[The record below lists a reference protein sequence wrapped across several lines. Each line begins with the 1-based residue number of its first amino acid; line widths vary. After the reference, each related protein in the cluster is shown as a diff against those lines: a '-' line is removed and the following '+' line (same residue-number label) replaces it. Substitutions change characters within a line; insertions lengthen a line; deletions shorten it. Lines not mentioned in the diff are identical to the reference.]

1 MTFNSLSTH
10 LKHTLCQVVL
20 HTFIMERF
28 TNLSTAVGGIQNNLP
43 DHLVPLEASPW
54 ALWRWV
60 CVRGAGFPAQDVL
73 KLALPDVAAAARHL
87 LAAES
92 TLEQQRARLVAAFS
106 EQINQLLAS
115 VEGETQPQA
124 LRQLSKARKK
134 FVKTGLLTDAPKLP
148 ADLGQ
153 AYQDTHIAIQTSRL
167 VYEQA
172 LATGSVQVLRAI
184 QELLGDERYQE
195 AITWQNRQAAEIG
208 LSRFLQT
215 APDQPQNNKD
225 RRREEFLATYI
236 QRYTVKNDSI
246 GFFGPIGWAQF
257 QADADTMQITPGPTL
272 LATRQVYFEEWA
284 ITALAERLSQDE
296 AFRPWF
302 VPRLMPFLWVEGTC
316 LHLQVGDP
324 IPLTRAEAATYQA
337 CDGHKT
343 THQIAQALLADP
355 RSDLSSEAA
364 LYDILQKGH
373 DARRLVWAFS
383 VPTEDAH
390 PEKHLRR
397 QLEQI
402 SDPEL
407 RQKALRPLN
416 ELEAARTTITQA
428 AGQPAHL
435 ATALAALDDTFT
447 RLTEQAATRHSGA
460 TYAARTLVYED
471 CGRDITIALGDE
483 LRAALAPP
491 LNLLLTSARWYTY
504 ETARRYRQA
513 LRKLFLQVR
522 TQLPGQAE
530 ATRLDFAT
538 YWLWAQALFF
548 GDGPLPTDML
558 DTLFQRK
565 WETILA
571 LPDNQRHVHYTSQ
584 QLQAGVE
591 AQFRAPHSGWQ
602 LGRYHNPDVM
612 LAAASAADIRQGNY
626 QFVLGEFHL
635 GFNSLTSST
644 LLNQH
649 PQPDELRRQVRLDL
663 SDPQIM
669 PLTSRQQSG
678 QTARTQF
685 LATSADD
692 LRLLFAADSWP
703 VAESYSLPISELV
716 VIDTGRELQVQTRDG
731 RHRFDII
738 DLFAHFI
745 GSVILDKFK
754 LVGTRPHTPRITLD
768 KLVVRRE
775 SWRFRAEDIGVGAEG
790 GDAAADFLALQR
802 WQQLHQL
809 PRFVFV
815 KTPLEKK
822 PLYLDFDSPLYGRI
836 FSRLVRQ
843 AQATDLPDPHLTITE
858 MLPTHDN
865 LWLPDAADQ
874 RYTSEMRLVA
884 FDQQTSISP
893 N

>member
-1 MTFNSLSTH
+1 
-10 LKHTLCQVVL
+10 
-20 HTFIMERF
+20 
-28 TNLSTAVGGIQNNLP
+28 
-43 DHLVPLEASPW
+43 
-54 ALWRWV
+54 
-60 CVRGAGFPAQDVL
+60 VL

-92 TLEQQRARLVAAFS
+92 ALEQQRTRLTAAFS

-115 VEGETQPQA
+115 AEGETQPQA

-134 FVKTGLLTDAPKLP
+134 FVKTGLLTDAPTLP
-148 ADLGQ
+148 ADLCQ
-153 AYQDTHIAIQTSRL
+153 AYHNTSTTVQTSRL

-172 LATGSVQVLRAI
+172 LAAGSVQVLRAI
-184 QELLGDERYQE
+184 QSLLGDERYQE
-195 AITWQNRQAAEIG
+195 AITWQNRQAAAIG

-257 QADADTMQITPGPTL
+257 QRDVDTMQITPGPTL

-302 VPRLMPFLWVEGTC
+302 VPRLMPFLRVEGTC

-324 IPLTRAEAATYQA
+324 IPLTRAEAAAYQA

-343 THQIAQALLADP
+343 THQIAQTLLADP
-355 RSDLSSEAA
+355 HSGLSSEAA

-373 DARRLVWAFS
+373 EARRLVWAFS
-383 VPTEDAH
+383 VPTEDAY

-402 SDPEL
+402 SDAEL
-407 RQKALRPLN
+407 REEALQPLN

-435 ATALAALDDTFT
+435 ATTLAALDDTFT
-447 RLTEQAATRHSGA
+447 RLTGQAATRHSGA

-483 LRAALAPP
+483 LRTALTPP
-491 LNLLLTSARWYTY
+491 LSLLLTSARWYTY

-522 TQLPGQAE
+522 SQLPGQAE

-548 GDGPLPTDML
+548 GDGHLPTDML

-565 WETILA
+565 WATILA
-571 LPDNQRHVHYTSQ
+571 LPDDQRHVHYTSQ

-612 LAAASAADIRQGNY
+612 LAAASAADIPDLAPAEWSDRSY
-626 QFVLGEFHL
+626 PVSRHL
-635 GFNSLTSST
+635 
-644 LLNQH
+644 
-649 PQPDELRRQVRLDL
+649 
-663 SDPQIM
+663 
-669 PLTSRQQSG
+669 SR
-678 QTARTQF
+678 
-685 LATSADD
+685 
-692 LRLLFAADSWP
+692 
-703 VAESYSLPISELV
+703 
-716 VIDTGRELQVQTRDG
+716 
-731 RHRFDII
+731 
-738 DLFAHFI
+738 
-745 GSVILDKFK
+745 
-754 LVGTRPHTPRITLD
+754 
-768 KLVVRRE
+768 
-775 SWRFRAEDIGVGAEG
+775 
-790 GDAAADFLALQR
+790 
-802 WQQLHQL
+802 
-809 PRFVFV
+809 
-815 KTPLEKK
+815 
-822 PLYLDFDSPLYGRI
+822 
-836 FSRLVRQ
+836 
-843 AQATDLPDPHLTITE
+843 
-858 MLPTHDN
+858 
-865 LWLPDAADQ
+865 
-874 RYTSEMRLVA
+874 
-884 FDQQTSISP
+884 
-893 N
+893 